1 MSTLLSAQSVGYDN
15 SFGPLLAEITFSLK
29 KGDRIGLIGH
39 NGCGKS
45 TLLKI
50 LSGALSASSG
60 SITLANH
67 CLMATVEQHLP
78 ATLQHSTL
86 LEAVLNHLPDSL
98 HQPERWQAEVLLATL
113 GFDESAWELTAGTL
127 SGGQHTRLLL
137 ARALIRQPDLLLLD
151 EPSNHLD
158 LPTLLWLE
166 QFLQNWG
173 GSFVLVSHDRS
184 LLDSVTNCTWI
195 LRDKTLQFIRLPCTQ
210 ARQALE
216 EKDAADAHRHQAEQK
231 EIDRVA
237 KSAKRLAIWGSV
249 YDNEKL
255 ARKAKQMEKQ
265 VDRMKDEQTQLT
277 AGNQWQLK
285 LTGEALPADR
295 VLALTDLKVRPD
307 HDAPVLF
314 ELDEIRVKSGDRV
327 ALVGR
332 NGCGK
337 SSLLHSLWRAF
348 EQPESPQPGMVFH
361 PKVQMGYYDQSLH
374 QLRDDDSLSD
384 ALAPFAPLTEDQ
396 RKMALI
402 GAGFP
407 YLRHQQKVSTLS
419 GGERSRLLFIGL
431 TLANYSLLLLD
442 EPTNHL
448 DMEGKEE
455 LAETLKTFAGAVLL
469 VSHDRTLIEQSCNRF
484 WLIHQQRLEEW
495 HDLAPVYAIL
505 ADKQVP
511 VTSASCDEKPE
522 ATPLK
527 ADSEEE
533 RLLATLVELETKLAE
548 DLARKPKHQ
557 KPALQR
563 EWQQQIEQLNQ
574 LLDLA

>member
-1 MSTLLSAQSVGYDN
+1 MTTLLSAQSLSFDN
-15 SFGPLLAEITFSLK
+15 AFGPLLAEISFGLK

-50 LSGALSASSG
+50 LSGELAASSG
-60 SITLANH
+60 TVTLANQ
-67 CLMATVEQHLP
+67 CLMARVEQHLP
-78 ATLQHSTL
+78 VELNDCTL
-86 LEAVLNHLPDSL
+86 LESVLGYLPGSL
-98 HQPERWQAEVLLATL
+98 HQPEPWQAQVLLSSL
-113 GFDESAWELTAGTL
+113 GFDENAWELTAGTL

-166 QFLQNWG
+166 RFLKDWA

-184 LLDSVTNCTWI
+184 LLDSVTNATWI

-210 ARQALE
+210 ARQALK
-216 EKDAADAHRHQAEQK
+216 EKDIADALRRKAEQK
-231 EIDRVA
+231 EIDRVTL
-237 KSAKRLAIWGSV
+237 SAKRLAVWGSV
-249 YDNEKL
+249 YDNEGL

-265 VDRMKDEQTQLT
+265 VVRMKEDQTDVT
-277 AGNQWQLK
+277 AGNQWK
-285 LTGEALPADR
+285 LRLNGEALAADR
-295 VLALTDLKVRPD
+295 VLALSDLQVRPAA
-307 HDAPVLF
+307 DAPVLF
-314 ELDEIRVKSGDRV
+314 TLDEMRVKSGDRI

-337 SSLLHSLWRAF
+337 SSLLHSLWQAF
-348 EQPESPQPGMVFH
+348 ICPETATCGVVFH
-361 PKVQMGYYDQSLH
+361 PRVRMGYYDQNQH
-374 QLRDDDSLSD
+374 QLQDNDSLSD
-384 ALAPFAPLTEDQ
+384 ALAHFAPLTEEQ

-407 YLRHQQKVSTLS
+407 YIRHQQKVGTLS

-448 DMEGKEE
+448 DLEGKEE
-455 LAETLKTFAGAVLL
+455 LAETLKTFSGAVLM

-484 WLIHQQRLEEW
+484 WLIDQQRLEEW
-495 HDLAPVYAIL
+495 HSPAPVYAIL
-505 ADKQVP
+505 AGAVP
-511 VTSASCDEKPE
+511 VTS
-522 ATPLK
+522 TPVSDVM
-527 ADSEEE
+527 AHSTAIQDTEEE
-533 RLLATLVELETKLAE
+533 RLLATLMELENKLEE

-563 EWQQQIEQLNQ
+563 QWQQKIAELNA
-574 LLDLA
+574 LLDLL

>member
-15 SFGPLLAEITFSLK
+15 TFGPLLTGISFSLK
-29 KGDRIGLIGH
+29 KGDRIGLIGD

-50 LSGALSASSG
+50 LSGDLSATRG
-60 SITLANH
+60 TVTVANQ
-67 CLMATVEQHLP
+67 CLMARVEQSLP
-78 ATLQHSTL
+78 TTLHQRTL
-86 LEAVLNHLPDSL
+86 LDAVLNDLPASV
-98 HQPERWQAEVLLATL
+98 QPVERWLAEVLLTSL
-113 GFDESAWELTAGTL
+113 GFDETVWSLTAGTL

-166 QFLQNWG
+166 QFLQNWN

-184 LLDSVTNCTWI
+184 LLDNVTNCSWI
-195 LRDKTLQFIRLPCTQ
+195 LRDKTLQFFRLPCSA
-210 ARQALE
+210 ARATLV
-216 EKDAADAHRHQAEQK
+216 EKDQADAHRRQAEQT
-231 EIDRVA
+231 EINRVT
-237 KSAKRLAIWGSV
+237 KSAKRLAMWGSQ

-265 VDRMKDEQTQLT
+265 VERLKDDQTQLT
-277 AGNQWQLK
+277 AGNQWQLR
-285 LTGEALPADR
+285 LSGEALAADR
-295 VLALTDLKVRPD
+295 LLALSSVQVRPAS
-307 HDAPVLF
+307 DAPVLF
-314 ELDEIRVKSGDRV
+314 SLDPLQVKSGDRI

-337 SSLLHSLWRAF
+337 SSLLHCLWQAF
-348 EQPESPQPGMVFH
+348 HQPADAENGVVFH
-361 PKVQMGYYDQSLH
+361 PRVRVGYYDQSQQ
-374 QLRDDDSLSD
+374 QLRDSDSLTD
-384 ALAPFAPLTEDQ
+384 ALSRFAPLTEGQ

-407 YLRHQQKVSTLS
+407 YLRHQQQVSALS

-431 TLANYSLLLLD
+431 TLAHYSLLLLD

-448 DMEGKEE
+448 DMAGKEQ
-455 LAETLKTFAGAVLL
+455 LAETLKNFSGAVVL

-484 WLIHQQRLEEW
+484 WLIDNQRLQQW
-495 HDLAPVYAIL
+495 HDPQPVYAIL
-505 ADKQVP
+505 AGHPQAVAAKIPQQAEHVH
-511 VTSASCDEKPE
+511 SAEEC
-522 ATPLK
+522 
-527 ADSEEE
+527 EEE
-533 RLLATLVELETKLAE
+533 RLLSNLLALESKLAE

-557 KPALQR
+557 KPERQHQ
-563 EWQQQIEQLNQ
+563 WQQQIARLHA
-574 LLDLA
+574 LLKLA